1 MDTIAPPSL
10 DEQTA
15 QRIASLFESLSDPTR
30 VRLIAALSGG
40 ERNVGDL
47 VQILGISKSA
57 VSHQLRGL
65 RDKRVVR
72 SRKLGRQV
80 YVCLDDDHIAE
91 LFQRGLDHVGHV

>member
-1 MDTIAPPSL
+1 MDTTAPPCL

-15 QRIASLFESLSDPTR
+15 QRIASLFGSLSDPTR

-80 YVCLDDDHIAE
+80 FVCLDDEHIAE
-91 LFQRGLDHVGHV
+91 LFQRGLEHVGHA

>member
-80 YVCLDDDHIAE
+80 YVCLDDEHIAE
-91 LFQRGLDHVGHV
+91 LFQRGLDHVGHA